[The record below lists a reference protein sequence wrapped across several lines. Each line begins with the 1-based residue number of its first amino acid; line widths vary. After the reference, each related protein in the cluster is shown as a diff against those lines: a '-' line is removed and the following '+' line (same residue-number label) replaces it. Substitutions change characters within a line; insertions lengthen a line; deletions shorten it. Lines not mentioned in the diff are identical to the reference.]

1 MRFLGFF
8 SGVVALALAPLEE
21 TVPSQPEAAT
31 AKYRVNY
38 RPSDADPWQFYA
50 QSRDPARAN
59 TVAMEVRQSGYQ
71 AEVVNDATP
80 VPQFYPDASATSA
93 SNYYPTSNW
102 AADYNRYMVPGGNY
116 GYGWYGGWNPW
127 YRHRVY
133 PSYAANTGRY
143 WHNGYWRGGGWT
155 GGWGQ
160 GNGWGDGWNNSHRNW
175 NANHADR
182 GAHAAHHERHAAAA
196 HHGYAPNRMTTG
208 HHQAGHHAAAWHGN
222 HHASAHR
229 GTGHFAGGARTAG
242 RRGGAHSA
250 GGHGRAGNHASAGR
264 HAGGMHA
271 RHLDP

>member
-1 MRFLGFF
+1 MRLWGLF
-8 SGVVALALAPLEE
+8 SGVFVLALASLGQ
-21 TVPSQPEAAT
+21 TVPTQPAQAT
-31 AKYRVNY
+31 VQYRVNY
-38 RPSDADPWQFYA
+38 RPADTDAWQFYA
-50 QSRDPARAN
+50 QSRDPTRAN
-59 TVAMEVRQSGYQ
+59 TIAAEVRQTGYQ
-71 AEVVNDATP
+71 AAVVDDATP
-80 VPQFYPDASATSA
+80 VPQFYPDAANTSA

-102 AADYNRYMVPGGNY
+102 AADYNHYVVPGGNY

-127 YRHRVY
+127 NRHHVY
-133 PSYAANTGRY
+133 PSYTANSGRY
-143 WHNGYWRGGGWT
+143 PHNAMWRGGGWN

-208 HHQAGHHAAAWHGN
+208 HHQAAHHAAAWHGN
-222 HHASAHR
+222 HHAAAHR
-229 GTGHFAGGARTAG
+229 GTGHFAVGARTAG
-242 RRGGAHSA
+242 RRGAAHRA
-250 GGHGRAGNHASAGR
+250 GGHGGAGRHASAGR